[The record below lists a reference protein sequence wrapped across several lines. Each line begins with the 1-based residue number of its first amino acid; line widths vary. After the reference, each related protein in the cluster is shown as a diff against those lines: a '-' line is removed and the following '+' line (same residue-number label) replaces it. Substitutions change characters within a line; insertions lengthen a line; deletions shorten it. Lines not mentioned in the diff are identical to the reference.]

1 MQEMLLSASLLLQ
14 LNYNRFRILLHFL
27 FGNPLSKMYCSPTR
41 VPHQKLERDL
51 TVEKNYE
58 KIEWL
63 EVKENAVSL
72 SLLEWNRKRNEG
84 EGQA

>member
-1 MQEMLLSASLLLQ
+1 
-14 LNYNRFRILLHFL
+14 
-27 FGNPLSKMYCSPTR
+27 MYCSPTR

>member
-1 MQEMLLSASLLLQ
+1 
-14 LNYNRFRILLHFL
+14 
-27 FGNPLSKMYCSPTR
+27 
-41 VPHQKLERDL
+41 
-51 TVEKNYE
+51 VEKNYE